1 MFSTLGA
8 NTPPDATT
16 PETGEMI
23 QKYKITKLNPFSTN
37 ASISFLLKTS
47 KTSGPLMLSGGVK
60 VGVYFTRT
68 EHHSFMKF

>member
-8 NTPPDATT
+8 NTPLDATT
-16 PETGEMI
+16 PETGGMI

-47 KTSGPLMLSGGVK
+47 NFRSSDAFRGCKSGGL
-60 VGVYFTRT
+60 F
-68 EHHSFMKF
+68 H

>member
-8 NTPPDATT
+8 NTPLDATT
-16 PETGEMI
+16 PETGGMI

-47 KTSGPLMLSGGVK
+47 KTSGPDAFRGCKSGGL
-60 VGVYFTRT
+60 F
-68 EHHSFMKF
+68 H